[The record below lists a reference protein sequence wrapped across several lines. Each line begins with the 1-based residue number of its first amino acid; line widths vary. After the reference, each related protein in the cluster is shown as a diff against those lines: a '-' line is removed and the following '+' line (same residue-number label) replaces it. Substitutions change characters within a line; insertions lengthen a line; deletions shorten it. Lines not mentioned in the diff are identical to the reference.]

1 MFRPTWRDRAALATA
16 VGGIAVSAALA
27 LAWADVL
34 PGGWRLRGLAEPHAL
49 REARERALHLAA
61 RLRGFEREDP
71 ESRRGSV
78 VFLGS
83 STIERCD
90 FERDFPGLRALG
102 RGVGWAGAR
111 DLAAH
116 VDDLLAGVEPRAIV
130 LYAGGPDRVAAP
142 LAVDEVLASITELAR
157 AVRVRAPGTPVLI
170 LGLLPSTRTR
180 GAEADALERI
190 DAGVARIALEHG
202 FAHVHFRDSA
212 LAGPDGALVE
222 SLSTDG
228 LHLTPT
234 GYAIFAER
242 LRSAPEP
249 FASVLAG

>member
-1 MFRPTWRDRAALATA
+1 MFRPTRLDRAALATA
-16 VGGIAVSAALA
+16 CGGMAVCGALA

-34 PGGWRLRGLAEPHAL
+34 PGGWRLRGLAEPHVL
-49 REARERALHLAA
+49 REARERALHFAA
-61 RLRGFEREDP
+61 RVREFEREDP
-71 ESRRGSV
+71 EARREPI

-90 FERDFPGLRALG
+90 FERDFPGLRVLG
-102 RGVGWAGAR
+102 RGIGGAGAR
-111 DLAAH
+111 ELAAH
-116 VDDLLAGVEPRAIV
+116 VDRLLAGVEPRAIV

-142 LAVDEVLASITELAR
+142 LAVDEVLGSIRELAR
-157 AVRVRAPGTPVLI
+157 AVRARAPHTPVLM

-190 DAGVARIALEHG
+190 DAGVARIALELG
-202 FAHVHFRDSA
+202 FAHVHFRDSG
-212 LAGPDGALVE
+212 LAGPDRALVE
-222 SLSTDG
+222 ALSTDG
-228 LHLTPT
+228 LHLTPA

-249 FASVLAG
+249 FASALAG